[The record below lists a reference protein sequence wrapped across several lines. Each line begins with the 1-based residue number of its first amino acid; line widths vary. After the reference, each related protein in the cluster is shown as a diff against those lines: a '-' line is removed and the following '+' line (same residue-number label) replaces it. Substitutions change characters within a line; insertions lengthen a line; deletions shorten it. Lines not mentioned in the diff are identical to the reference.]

1 MKRRDLLALGLA
13 TPALARAMADSGN
26 RPKLALI
33 MDDLGYRERDSY
45 AALELPSALTLA
57 ILPHTRH
64 SESLAIGAAAFGH
77 EVMLHLPM
85 QATNGKYMGA
95 GGLSLDMAADEVTR
109 RITAG
114 FASVP
119 GARGFNNHMGSALSQ
134 STQAMAQVMQAGRQ
148 HAEYY
153 VDSLTHSQSVGAEV
167 ARMMGLKSA
176 TRDIFIDDPGDEMS
190 VPERIETLVARQR
203 QVPLVAICHPRP
215 ETIDTL
221 QRRWSWLEEHFDL
234 VPASAVVS

>member
-1 MKRRDLLALGLA
+1 MRRRDLLALGLA
-13 TPALARAMADSGN
+13 TPALARAMSAASE
-26 RPKLALI
+26 RPKLAMI
-33 MDDLGYRERDSY
+33 MDDLGYRERESY
-45 AALELPSALTLA
+45 AALELPAALTLA

-64 SESLAIGAAAFGH
+64 SEALATGAAAFGH

-85 QATNGKYMGA
+85 QATNGKYMGV
-95 GGLSLDMAADEVTR
+95 GGLSLDMSADEVSR
-109 RITAG
+109 LVSAG

-134 STQAMAQVMQAGRQ
+134 SSTAMAAVMQQGR
-148 HAEYY
+148 EYADY
-153 VDSLTHSQSVGAEV
+153 YIDSLTHAQSVGAQV

-176 TRDIFIDDPGDEMS
+176 TRDIFIDDAADQLS
-190 VPERIETLVARQR
+190 VPERIESLVARQR
-203 QVPLVAICHPRP
+203 KVPLVAICHPRP

-221 QRRWSWLEEHFDL
+221 QRRWSWLEERFDL